1 MSLMVP
7 TTTDITLE
15 LAGVWLSAAA
25 CKMRGLSE
33 MRNLLV
39 MRAWN
44 LPKLSLVAPVQS
56 WRKPLI
62 VKHL

>member
-44 LPKLSLVAPVQS
+44 LPKLSLAALVPILA
-56 WRKPLI
+56 
-62 VKHL
+62 